1 MAFASF
7 SDFLAMGGYGFF
19 VWLSYGIS
27 VLAIVLYI
35 VFVRAQ
41 SKKIITDMYA
51 QQAREAR
58 IAKAKAEEKL

>member
-27 VLAIVLYI
+27 ALAIVLYI